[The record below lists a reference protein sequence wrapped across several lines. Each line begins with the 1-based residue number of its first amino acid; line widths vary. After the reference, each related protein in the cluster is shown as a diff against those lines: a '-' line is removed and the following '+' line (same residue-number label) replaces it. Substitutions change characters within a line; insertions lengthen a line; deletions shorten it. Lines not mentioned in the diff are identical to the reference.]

1 MILALAPTVRE
12 SYVEVRVD
20 QQISDF
26 ARTETG
32 VNNSPTLTKRSLTTA
47 LTVKDGELIVLGGLT
62 QSKISDTRSGL
73 PFLPAFMH
81 SSGGSETKTE
91 VLLLLQVNRISKKF

>member
-1 MILALAPTVRE
+1 MPE
-12 SYVEVRVD
+12 SDVEVRVD

-32 VNNSPTLTKRSLTTA
+32 VNNSPTLTKRSLTTTE
-47 LTVKDGELIVLGGLT
+47 TVQDGGLIVLGGLT

-73 PFLPAFMH
+73 PFLPAFMR
-81 SSGGSETKTE
+81 SSEGSETKTG
-91 VLLLLQVNRISKKF
+91 VILLLQVN